1 MKGLRAAVVT
11 NWRVAHGTPN
21 RSGACFGIIPSAR
34 DFDADEAEAMGAINK
49 AFMADEIDAYK
60 SQFFDPEKL
69 QTLRAYLDAA
79 T

>member
-1 MKGLRAAVVT
+1 MARQTGLGRALE
-11 NWRVAHGTPN
+11 
-21 RSGACFGIIPSAR
+21 IILSAR
-34 DFDADEAEAMGAINK
+34 DFDADEAEAMGTINK

-60 SQFFDPEKL
+60 TQFFDPEKL